1 LKFGQAIIII
11 GFDGNNYAYYRWW
24 SHSGRV
30 VLANGNFNVTDWS
43 SVFGEFANA
52 TTSTEAE
59 SPVMPRQG
67 FAQALAQELV
77 QI

>member
-1 LKFGQAIIII
+1 VESF
-11 GFDGNNYAYYRWW
+11 RPRR
-24 SHSGRV
+24 SCH
-30 VLANGNFNVTDWS
+30 GNFNVTTDFTDLADWS

-59 SPVMPRQG
+59 SPVTPGQG

>member
-1 LKFGQAIIII
+1 M
-11 GFDGNNYAYYRWW
+11 DGNNYAYYRWW

-30 VLANGNFNVTDWS
+30 VLANGNFNVTTDFTDLADWS

-59 SPVMPRQG
+59 SPVTPRQG